1 MGQIME
7 RGSCAP
13 AVELRIENPMFQEM
27 NLVLLFNSHLTEL
40 RNEADDNTR
49 SPSFSA
55 SVTNQSTYPR
65 IVKLGRLFQILYSIL
80 QVVKRPDNAM

>member
-1 MGQIME
+1 
-7 RGSCAP
+7 
-13 AVELRIENPMFQEM
+13 MFQEM

-55 SVTNQSTYPR
+55 SVTNQSTCPR